1 MRTSNKKSKFL
12 EKPFYL
18 IILSYI
24 GEGQNYLAQ
33 IARQLDESPQL
44 IQHYIRNLKKH
55 GYIQPVT
62 GQKRSYPVIY
72 ELTDKAEIMISN
84 AERIRRS
91 GGMRFHRYALKY
103 RITVDNPDFLPLSQ
117 ASKPLKGNVLEV
129 TTTVEGHTV
138 RRWHSLSADWLYIWS
153 QHLYGLLP
161 WQLQALATIEVDR
174 LAGWIEQRFGMRLQ
188 FEEILQK
195 GEFDDPRDP
204 VAKVWG
210 KYYSVNVK
218 TDSGS
223 GFDASGG
230 EWAKELSYQDA
241 VDYVQMGGKVARILD
256 ELQAQRKLFERFIE
270 ALTKSGT
277 ESQPEHNA
285 PNSHLWA

>member
-12 EKPFYL
+12 KKPFYL
-18 IILSYI
+18 MILSCI
-24 GEGQNYLAQ
+24 QEGQNYLAQ
-33 IARQLDESPQL
+33 IARQLDKSPQL
-44 IQHYIRNLKKH
+44 VQHYVRNLTKY

-62 GQKRSYPVIY
+62 GKKRSYPVIY
-72 ELTDKAEIMISN
+72 VLTGKAKILISN

-91 GGMRFHRYALKY
+91 GGIRFHRYALKY
-103 RITVDNPDFLPLSQ
+103 RIVTDNPAFLPLSR
-117 ASKPLKGNVLEV
+117 AGKPLKGNVLEV
-129 TTTVEGHTV
+129 TETVEGHTV
-138 RRWHSLSADWLYIWS
+138 RRWHTPSGDWLYIWS
-153 QHLYGLLP
+153 QHMYGLLP
-161 WQLQALATIEVDR
+161 WQLQALATIDVDR
-174 LAGWIEQRFGMRLQ
+174 LAAFIEQRFRLRLQ

-210 KYYSVNVK
+210 EYYNLNVK

-241 VDYVQMGGKVARILD
+241 VDYVQMGRNVARIIG

-270 ALTKSGT
+270 ALTKYGT
-277 ESQPEHNA
+277 DSQPEHN
-285 PNSHLWA
+285 PPDSHLWS